1 MEIVQ
6 ACDRRFLYSRM
17 APPVQRKVISSGPV
31 RKENLLT
38 MSPWPLSLSPSH
50 CPPPTCFSL
59 PLFLPDR
66 KSGLRCQAVSW
77 GPSRADSGGGHHP
90 ELHGGSGVWHR
101 SENSVVLPWPTGM
114 WAVDSWF
121 GSCITPISQN
131 LNFGLFFSHQTN
143 NWVDIKTQRE
153 ALLHVTEAVSILTIH
168 SVNVT
173 DTGPYICNV
182 TSIDTTLT
190 QQTQVIVYG
199 KLRTVHV
206 YYFLMFNRVC
216 KLKYLIHEY
225 LYIIRRLR
233 VYVHVSSSVRLY
245 WEV

>member
-1 MEIVQ
+1 MG
-6 ACDRRFLYSRM
+6 
-17 APPVQRKVISSGPV
+17 SGQLV
-31 RKENLLT
+31 RKLYYTNQ
-38 MSPWPLSLSPSH
+38 S
-50 CPPPTCFSL
+50 
-59 PLFLPDR
+59 
-66 KSGLRCQAVSW
+66 KSKFRTVS
-77 GPSRADSGGGHHP
+77 
-90 ELHGGSGVWHR
+90 
-101 SENSVVLPWPTGM
+101 
-114 WAVDSWF
+114 
-121 GSCITPISQN
+121 
-131 LNFGLFFSHQTN
+131 SHQTN

-233 VYVHVSSSVRLY
+233 HNDVS
-245 WEV
+245 